1 MAQSKENTNNS
12 ARSKAA
18 AAGEEKEDRATMLD
32 KLAAHAQVTTKEEM
46 IAALDDDVRILRSV
60 MRFAVIEAMGL
71 DTAFLVT
78 VSRNIDAIR
87 DLYKRTDLVDAW
99 IEKYAM
105 VLRPEA
111 VAKAHEQAAQEE
123 ISRSI
128 SEEIRRVLEQ
138 EVL

>member
-1 MAQSKENTNNS
+1 
-12 ARSKAA
+12 
-18 AAGEEKEDRATMLD
+18 
-32 KLAAHAQVTTKEEM
+32 
-46 IAALDDDVRILRSV
+46 

-71 DTAFLVT
+71 DTAFIVT

-87 DLYKRTDLVDAW
+87 DLYKQTDLVDAW

-128 SEEIRRVLEQ
+128 SEEIRKVLEQ